1 MIPSLEK
8 DSLISEDELKRHS
21 DDVQKKTDKAI
32 QKIDSLVADKEK
44 AIMSI

>member
-1 MIPSLEK
+1 MIKKPT
-8 DSLISEDELKRHS
+8 

-32 QKIDSLVADKEK
+32 QKIDSLVAEKEK